1 MHFSGD
7 QLSLNAISVLQFMF
21 RICFPS
27 FYSRNG
33 KWIRRAIPT
42 AIAFF
47 LKSLLMCTSYESV
60 YASLMLLELVFSQV
74 HPCSYLRVE
83 L

>member
-1 MHFSGD
+1 MDKESDSHS
-7 QLSLNAISVLQFMF
+7 NCI
-21 RICFPS
+21 
-27 FYSRNG
+27 
-33 KWIRRAIPT
+33 
-42 AIAFF
+42 F
-47 LKSLLMCTSYESV
+47 LKSLLMCTSYDSV